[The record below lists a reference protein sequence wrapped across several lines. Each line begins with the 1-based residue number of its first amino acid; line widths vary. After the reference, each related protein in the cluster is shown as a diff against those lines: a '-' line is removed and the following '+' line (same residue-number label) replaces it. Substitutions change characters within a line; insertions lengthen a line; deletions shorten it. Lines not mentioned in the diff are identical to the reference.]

1 MNLIRRAVQRRESYA
16 MWIERYEPC
25 WHSQVI
31 ELATVVF
38 GEGYF
43 SEPWLQTRQ
52 PDSMMFLAHDDIDGL
67 YGFAHGRILPKDGL
81 RPYLG
86 PAVGDFPPDVRDAD
100 AAGNL
105 AVIDVVAV
113 AANHRRQGIGFT
125 LLRATHDA
133 LVGAGAD
140 KLLVTFKRGPRAA
153 PVEGIMRRLGF
164 TLWRKLPTY
173 WRDQCNRGEFKCVDR
188 QDRCVCEAMIFRKS
202 VY

>member
-1 MNLIRRAVQRRESYA
+1 

-153 PVEGIMRRLGF
+153 PSRASCVAWASRSGASSRPTGATNAIAASSNASTARTAASARR
-164 TLWRKLPTY
+164 
-173 WRDQCNRGEFKCVDR
+173 
-188 QDRCVCEAMIFRKS
+188 
-202 VY
+202 